1 MKKTISVVGLTLAL
15 AALGSGCGSLRVIE
29 GNLTPPAWAANPA
42 VATNYNPTSYVYAS
56 GISTYCV
63 VLEDGISDARHDA
76 IRKLVERVG
85 VAADDT
91 YRTDRT
97 DKRGNSQ
104 TGMPNIPQLIMDS
117 SRIEDIK
124 QSVDD
129 RQTRT
134 PTATHVSQTRIHGV
148 EEAELVYTVW
158 RYRPGLW
165 SRLSGNDNAVRYYD
179 VYVLMRC
186 PVENFQQALDADR
199 KWDANPELTRPSLN
213 VEKK

>member
-1 MKKTISVVGLTLAL
+1 MKKTLCLAASALSLAL
-15 AALGSGCGSLRVIE
+15 LASGCGSLRVVE
-29 GNLTPPAWAANPA
+29 GSLTPPAWAADPST
-42 VATNYNPTSYVYAS
+42 ATNYDASAYVYAS

-104 TGMPNIPQLIMDS
+104 SGMPNIPQIIMDS
-117 SRIEDIK
+117 SRIEDIA
-124 QSVDD
+124 QGVDD

-134 PTATHVSQTRIHGV
+134 PSATHVSQTRLHGV
-148 EEAELVYTVW
+148 EEAQIVYTVW

-165 SRLSGNDNAVRYYD
+165 SRLSGTDNAVRFYD
-179 VYVLMRC
+179 VYVLLRC
-186 PVENFQQALDADR
+186 PVAAFQDALENER
-199 KWDANPELTRPSLN
+199 KWDKNAELTRPSLN